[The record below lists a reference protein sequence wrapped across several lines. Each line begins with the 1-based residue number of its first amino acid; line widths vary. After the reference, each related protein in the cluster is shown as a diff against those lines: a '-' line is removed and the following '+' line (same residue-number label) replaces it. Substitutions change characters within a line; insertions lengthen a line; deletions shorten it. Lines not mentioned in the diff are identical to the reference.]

1 MAAKVI
7 HFKKNGSSAPQKF
20 VADDGGNNILA
31 ILSSPRGAGT
41 IFLPF
46 YRRRAAREQ
55 YFCVLSS
62 PCSAETIFL
71 CFIVAV
77 RRGNNIFAVLSS
89 PCSAGT
95 IFLLFYRHR
104 AAREQYF
111 RRFSACSA
119 PQIHS
124 RTVLAFAGQL
134 RAFRNV
140 ARTARGWRQAS
151 CRGENEKQS
160 FEIEWLLFVL
170 RYLAES
176 NCSTR
181 FCRPLPNRSAKVPL
195 FFVVAK
201 IGQIINLTK
210 YIAYFF
216 DFFLHFSYNP
226 QPAQW

>member
-20 VADDGGNNILA
+20 VADDGGNNISA
-31 ILSSPRGAGT
+31 VLSSSRGAET

-46 YRRRAAREQ
+46 YR
-55 YFCVLSS
+55 
-62 PCSAETIFL
+62 
-71 CFIVAV
+71 
-77 RRGNNIFAVLSS
+77 
-89 PCSAGT
+89 
-95 IFLLFYRHR
+95 HR
-104 AAREQYF
+104 AARKRYF
-111 RRFSACSA
+111 CLSVLAVLL
-119 PQIHS
+119 QTHS

-160 FEIEWLLFVL
+160 SEIEWLLFVL

-195 FFVVAK
+195 FFCGCKDRANNQSD
-201 IGQIINLTK
+201 QIYCL
-210 YIAYFF
+210 FF
-216 DFFLHFSYNP
+216 WFLLAFLIQS
-226 QPAQW
+226 AAGTMIIFAG